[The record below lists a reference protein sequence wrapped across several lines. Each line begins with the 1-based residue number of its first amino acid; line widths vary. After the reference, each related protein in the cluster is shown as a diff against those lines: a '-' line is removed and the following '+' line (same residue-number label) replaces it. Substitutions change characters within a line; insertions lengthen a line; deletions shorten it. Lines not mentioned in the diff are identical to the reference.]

1 MEPTSYPD
9 PSYKEAWK
17 KAVFCSPAS
26 VIQRKVFQKKARVDA
41 EGAHLSGSSQRSL
54 TPTTRQPPI
63 PGNRIGPGV
72 LFTPYLDF

>member
-1 MEPTSYPD
+1 MSLSLDLHSERESDDERESDEPTSYPD

-41 EGAHLSGSSQRSL
+41 EGAHLSGSS
-54 TPTTRQPPI
+54 
-63 PGNRIGPGV
+63 
-72 LFTPYLDF
+72 